1 MTDSLEAVLQERGAI
16 LRGHFQYAS
25 GRHGDVYVE
34 KFRILQW
41 PDVTERM
48 CKLIAEHFR
57 GTPNLVVGPTTGG
70 AILSYE
76 TARQLGLASLIAE
89 RKEEG
94 SDVREFKRGFQIGP
108 GDKVLIVDDVMTT
121 GGSIRHVIDA
131 VHARGAE
138 VVGVAALVDRT
149 AGQTDFGV
157 PFFACISVDIKSYDP
172 AECEQCKRG
181 VELKIT

>member
-34 KFRILQW
+34 KCRILEW
-41 PDVTERM
+41 ADGSERM
-48 CKLIAEHFR
+48 WKLIADHLR
-57 GTPNLVVGPTTGG
+57 GVPNLVVGPTTGG

-94 SDVREFKRGFQIGP
+94 SDEREFKRGFEIGP
-108 GDKVLIVDDVMTT
+108 GDRVLIVDDVMTT

-131 VHARGAE
+131 VRARGAE
-138 VVGVAALVDRT
+138 VVGVAALVDRP
-149 AGQTDFGV
+149 AGQTGFGV
-157 PFFACISVDIKSYDP
+157 PFFACISIDIKSYDP
-172 AECEQCKRG
+172 AECAQCKQG
-181 VELKIT
+181 VPLKIT